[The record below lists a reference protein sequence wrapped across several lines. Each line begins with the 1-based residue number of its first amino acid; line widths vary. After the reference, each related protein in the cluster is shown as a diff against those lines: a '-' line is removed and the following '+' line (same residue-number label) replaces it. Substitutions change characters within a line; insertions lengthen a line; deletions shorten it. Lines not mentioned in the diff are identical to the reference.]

1 MDSYLIRI
9 YRRCPDEPEKVVGIV
24 ENIDTGQQHPFNNL
38 AGMCQ
43 AVSAA
48 HPNGEDP
55 PGKVK
60 TNRAGKPGKEAG

>member
-9 YRRCPDEPEKVVGIV
+9 YRRSPDEPENLVGSV
-24 ENIDTGQQHPFNNL
+24 ENIDTGQQHSFNSL

-43 AVSAA
+43 AVSATG
-48 HPNGEDP
+48 PNRKDP

-60 TNRAGKPGKEAG
+60 SNRPKKPGKGA